1 MTVTWIRTVTE
12 GKIFSVTTVE
22 QKVSL
27 QDWINPPVINQLIR
41 IWEHK
46 RENTSEK
53 DPLENCDGDAEI
65 WRF

>member
-27 QDWINPPVINQLIR
+27 QDLINPPVIDQLIR
-41 IWEHK
+41 I
-46 RENTSEK
+46 
-53 DPLENCDGDAEI
+53 
-65 WRF
+65 